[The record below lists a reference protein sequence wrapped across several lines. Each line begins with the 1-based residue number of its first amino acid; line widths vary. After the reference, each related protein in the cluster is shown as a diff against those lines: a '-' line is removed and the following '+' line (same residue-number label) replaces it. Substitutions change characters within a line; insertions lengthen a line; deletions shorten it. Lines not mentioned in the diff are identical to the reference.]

1 MAGTQVAQ
9 VRISALRANLLAGL
23 VGIPV
28 AVLCLILARVLGY
41 RSDDLP
47 FTHILIALAIFLP
60 ISVVQEL
67 LHATAALVYGRLRL
81 TDLHVGVNWKVLG
94 LACHL
99 KVPVRVGT
107 ARIVAAAPI
116 AVLGPILLVL
126 LAVYPSNV
134 TALLVAFAFIGA
146 VVDLWM
152 LYKLRRFDANLLF
165 VDHPTEPMFEIYAPS

>member
-1 MAGTQVAQ
+1 MAK

-28 AVLCLILARVLGY
+28 AVLCLILARVFGC
-41 RSDDLP
+41 RSDEVP

-60 ISVVQEL
+60 VSVAHEL
-67 LHATAALVYGRLRL
+67 LHAAAALVYGHLRL
-81 TDLHVGVNWKVLG
+81 TDLRVGVNWKVLG

-99 KVPVRVGT
+99 RVPVRVGA
-107 ARIVAAAPI
+107 ARII
-116 AVLGPILLVL
+116 AVAPLAVMEPILLAL

-134 TALLVAFAFIGA
+134 TAMLVAFVFIGA

-165 VDHPTEPMFEIYAPS
+165 IDHPGEPTFEIYASP